1 MTGGSSGGPWYSS
14 FDPRTGVGVAYS
26 LNSYRYTSGAYSN
39 RMYGPR
45 FGTEVAE
52 LFNAVSTTTATAV
65 LDAA

>member
-14 FDPRTGVGVAYS
+14 FNATTGVGVAYS
-26 LNSYRYTSGAYSN
+26 LNSYRYTSGSYSN

-52 LFNAVSTTTATAV
+52 LFNTVSSASVAAMP
-65 LDAA
+65 DAA